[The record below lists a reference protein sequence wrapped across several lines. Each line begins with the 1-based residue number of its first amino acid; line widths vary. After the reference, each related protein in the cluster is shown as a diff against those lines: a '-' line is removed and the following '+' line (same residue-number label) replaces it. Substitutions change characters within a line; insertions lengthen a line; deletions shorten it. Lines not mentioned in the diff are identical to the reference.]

1 MKFTTKIT
9 AFLIMAALFPQLILI
24 FFFYHFTTDDIIQK
38 EKQSA
43 HEQLKKFNSFQETFN
58 EEAYLKLSQIA
69 EIITT
74 NHYLESSIQ
83 TSSIQFMPDF
93 SPYGFDFFEIINS
106 ENEVIYS
113 ASRLGL
119 LGEKLNLPSENPNK
133 PLERIEYAIDGA
145 HATLCYINGS
155 EGGFRLYAGKY
166 LKNEFSS
173 RVSELL
179 GNNAFF
185 EIETDISSNFF
196 SMENNVLY
204 EHNSLL
210 QVAVLGS
217 RQVEYV
223 GTLSFKI
230 HPNFVHLR
238 EILFISILIS
248 LASTLLAIFLGG
260 LITGSAR
267 KEIDNLID
275 ASQRISRGNFE
286 EPVIAYNEGEFSML
300 AESMTKMMNDIKK
313 TQKELVAAEK
323 IAAWQAV
330 GKKLA
335 HEIKNPLTPVLISID
350 DLYLSYRDNLPD
362 FGKTIK
368 ATTGTIK
375 SEINR
380 MTKLLDRFANFARMP
395 LPEIKKI
402 RTKNLIEEISNMY
415 APEIKGKRLILSVI
429 DNLPDEINIDLDKIK
444 QVLINLIKNGIE
456 STDNPTIEL
465 SFSSDTKDFLITV
478 EDNGPG
484 FTTERL
490 NNPFEPYTSSK
501 TDGSGLGLVICF
513 RIINEHGG
521 SMELYN
527 LKEKGAGVT
536 IRLPQ

>member
-362 FGKTIK
+362 FRNTIK